1 MNAKTQNSSF
11 KLESIIMKKKNQFYS
26 KTPNSNSMILESIL
40 QQKLQIQLQ
49 IRITYN
55 EKKSILLE
63 NTKF

>member
-1 MNAKTQNSSF
+1 MNAKTPNSSF